1 LAIGAVAFNGE
12 SVNLV
17 EAREDFSCDE
27 KGYVEYLSKWS
38 VAEKST
44 SRDVRSEEFKKR
56 LGYFVESCEKIH
68 EWNKMKKYRMEFTFY
83 ADWHPDEFEEL
94 TTTKQRY
101 SGVKAP
107 VPSITPVCNNT
118 NYRYLMPSMDPCDG
132 NDELRELISKPQN
145 CSVSWAFAITNSIEY
160 AIKKMYFEEYDQ
172 IVEVSLSAQELIDCV
187 GKEHGV
193 VGKMCD
199 GMPLVW
205 GFDYVYENG
214 IAYSEYYPHTNVEG
228 ECKRVEDEHKYHIG
242 GYEKASAYNKLGLFD
257 LLMRGP
263 VAVTMGLDLEFFQY
277 YRNDGEEGPY
287 FNTAFWR
294 PSVNG
299 VVVEYSQY
307 AANGKDELSQNPY
320 FAVETRLRGCDSMVF
335 RVPILE
341 TIENANIGGIAGFAI
356 RPIVTDLIPVKPT
369 SEVTVKPSVAPSE
382 KPTMKP
388 TTQPTI
394 PPTTQPTILPTTQPT
409 LSPTV
414 QPTTQPTTTP
424 TQLPT
429 ILPTQVPTTQS
440 PTQPP
445 TEAPTVQPTM
455 EMPTV
460 PATVAPTVIPT
471 DLPTVRPTNPPTE
484 RPTQTPTTPPTMAP
498 TELPTVQ
505 PPTFEPTI
513 PPTAI
518 PTTEP
523 TMTPTTQLPTVIPTI
538 EPTIPPTTIPTTI
551 IPTTTTPTTITP
563 TTFPPIPIVVV
574 PEDMVYDPETVE
586 SIEEIDTC
594 NDYEGTEFIL
604 KGLPK
609 LKSIE
614 IGEECFLTTRTF
626 ELDGLNALESVVI
639 GRWSF
644 ADVNGF
650 DDVKNSQRTDGNYT
664 ISNCAHLKSIQIDDV
679 SFGDYR
685 FFSLT
690 NLPSLESIV
699 MGAYSFYHAPLVLQ
713 GGKCD

>member
-1 LAIGAVAFNGE
+1 MCLCLAIGAVAFNE
-12 SVNLV
+12 EPVNLV

-107 VPSITPVCNNT
+107 VPSITPVYNNT

-132 NDELRELISKPQN
+132 NGELRELISKPQN

-242 GYEKASAYNKLGLFD
+242 GYEKPSAYNKLGLFD
-257 LLMRGP
+257 LLMKGP
-263 VAVTMGLDLEFFQY
+263 VAVTMGLDPEFFQY

-287 FNTAFWR
+287 FNSGYWR

-307 AANGKDELSQNPY
+307 TTNPKSWYAANPY
-320 FAVETRLRGCDSMVF
+320 FAVETRLRACDSFVF
-335 RVPILE
+335 RLPISE
-341 TIENANIGGIAGFAI
+341 SEQDANVGGIAGFAI
-356 RPIVTDLIPVKPT
+356 RPLVTDY
-369 SEVTVKPSVAPSE
+369 
-382 KPTMKP
+382 
-388 TTQPTI
+388 
-394 PPTTQPTILPTTQPT
+394 LPTPEPFT
-409 LSPTV
+409 LPPKASSSPTE
-414 QPTTQPTTTP
+414 Q
-424 TQLPT
+424 
-429 ILPTQVPTTQS
+429 
-440 PTQPP
+440 
-445 TEAPTVQPTM
+445 E
-455 EMPTV
+455 
-460 PATVAPTVIPT
+460 
-471 DLPTVRPTNPPTE
+471 
-484 RPTQTPTTPPTMAP
+484 
-498 TELPTVQ
+498 
-505 PPTFEPTI
+505 
-513 PPTAI
+513 
-518 PTTEP
+518 
-523 TMTPTTQLPTVIPTI
+523 
-538 EPTIPPTTIPTTI
+538 
-551 IPTTTTPTTITP
+551 
-563 TTFPPIPIVVV
+563 
-574 PEDMVYDPETVE
+574 
-586 SIEEIDTC
+586 
-594 NDYEGTEFIL
+594 
-604 KGLPK
+604 
-609 LKSIE
+609 
-614 IGEECFLTTRTF
+614 
-626 ELDGLNALESVVI
+626 
-639 GRWSF
+639 
-644 ADVNGF
+644 
-650 DDVKNSQRTDGNYT
+650 
-664 ISNCAHLKSIQIDDV
+664 
-679 SFGDYR
+679 
-685 FFSLT
+685 
-690 NLPSLESIV
+690 
-699 MGAYSFYHAPLVLQ
+699 
-713 GGKCD
+713 